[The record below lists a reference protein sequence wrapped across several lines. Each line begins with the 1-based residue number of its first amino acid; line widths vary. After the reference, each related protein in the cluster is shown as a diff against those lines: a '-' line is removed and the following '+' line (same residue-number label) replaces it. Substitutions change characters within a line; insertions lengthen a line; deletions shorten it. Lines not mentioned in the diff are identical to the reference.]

1 MLPPTETG
9 NNILSA
15 GIKCVFRLADPAP
28 GQPDARQQITSIL
41 LTEDGCFISVSGKS
55 AKRFYALTQYDF
67 GMAAGEIFTSA
78 GYARYREAFLSLL
91 KESGIPSLPPGSLT
105 LAFLPNRHTLVPG
118 AFYNTRTADQ
128 CFSLNF
134 KSIDGEILR
143 SDYIRQADA
152 YMVYGVPPVIA
163 DIVSESFP
171 DIILKC
177 STSHAVEWMLSVAQ
191 ARPGKMMLLDILK
204 TRLKIIACEND
215 NLLFCNDFEI
225 HAAEDIV
232 YYSLFVASQ
241 LGQKDNLSVWISG
254 NCSHDSRPYQLLR
267 NYFENVSFVPQPQDI
282 SFSQTLQGVSWNEY
296 FTVLNSALCEL

>member
-9 NNILSA
+9 NNLLSA
-15 GIKCVFRLADPAP
+15 GIKCIFRLADPAT
-28 GQPDARQQITSIL
+28 GQLDARQQTTSIL
-41 LTEDGCFISVSGKS
+41 FREDGCFITVFSKS
-55 AKRFYALTQYDF
+55 EKRYYALLHYDF
-67 GMAAGEIFTSA
+67 GMATGEIFTSA
-78 GYARYREAFLSLL
+78 GYARYHEAFTSLM
-91 KESGIPSLPPGSLT
+91 KESDIPSLSPESLT

-118 AFYNTRTADQ
+118 AFYNSKTADQ
-128 CFSLNF
+128 CFGLNF

-143 SDYIRQADA
+143 SDYIRPADA
-152 YMVYGVPPVIA
+152 YLVYGVPPVIA

-171 DIILKC
+171 DTILKC

-191 ARPGKMMLLDILK
+191 VRPGKMMLLDIVK
-204 TRLKIIACEND
+204 SRLKIIVCEND
-215 NLLFCNDFEI
+215 NLLFCNEFEI

-241 LGQKDNLSVWISG
+241 LGEKDNLSVWISG

-267 NYFENVSFVPQPQDI
+267 KYFENVSFVPQPHDI
-282 SFSQTLQGVSWNEY
+282 SFSQALQEVSWNEY